1 VITQKFNDGSCYEG
15 HVNKKGKRTGQG
27 IMYFYD
33 NPVKAANNE
42 GAVYFGAWLANEM
55 KGMGTYIYENFER

>member
-1 VITQKFNDGSCYEG
+1 
-15 HVNKKGKRTGQG
+15 
-27 IMYFYD
+27 MYFYD

-42 GAVYFGAWLANEM
+42 GAVYFGAWVGNEM